1 MLIKNNIPSGKD
13 IPNDIY
19 VIIEIPLNT
28 CYVKYEKNK
37 KYNSIWVDRFIKI
50 PIFYPFN
57 YGYINNTLSKDKDSL
72 DVLVICKYP
81 LYINSIIQCRPI
93 GVLKLIDECGEDNK
107 ILAIPNYNIT
117 DEYNSI
123 QDICDIS
130 KDILNNIWYFFEHY
144 KDLDKNK
151 WIKIDNWYDIH
162 EAKNIII
169 NSINL
174 YKKSILK

>member
-1 MLIKNNIPSGKD
+1 MKNNIPSGKN

-37 KYNSIWVDRFIKI
+37 KYDSIWVDRFIKV
-50 PIFYPFN
+50 PILYPFN
-57 YGYINNTLSKDKDSL
+57 YGYINNTLSDDKDPL

-81 LYINSIIQCRPI
+81 LYINSVIHCRPI
-93 GVLKLIDECGEDNK
+93 GVLKLTDELGKDNK

-117 DEYNSI
+117 NEYDSI

-130 KDILNNIWYFFEHY
+130 KILLNKILYFFKHY
-144 KDLDKNK
+144 KDLEKDK
-151 WIKIDNWYDIH
+151 WIEIDNLYDVH
-162 EAKNIII
+162 ESKNIIL

-174 YKKSILK
+174 YKNKYK